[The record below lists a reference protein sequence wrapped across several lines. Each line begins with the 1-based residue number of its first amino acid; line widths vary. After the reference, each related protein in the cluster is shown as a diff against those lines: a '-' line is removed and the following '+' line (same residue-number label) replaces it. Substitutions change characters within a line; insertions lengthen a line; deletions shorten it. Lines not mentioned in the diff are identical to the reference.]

1 MKTIKTSKAR
11 CRDCYKCIRHCP
23 VKAIGLKDGQAWVSE
38 EKCVFC
44 GQCIKACPQNAKST
58 VSQVDIFHRM
68 LEEGH
73 QITVSIAPSYLA
85 TSYYDTPW
93 QLIAGL
99 YRIGV
104 TRVEETAVAAER
116 VAACYAQQLKQPGRQ
131 TVISSCCPV
140 IVDLIEKYYPDLLEC
155 LPGIA
160 SPMAVHARQ
169 IKQSAG
175 PEMKVVFVGPCY
187 AKKAE
192 AFKEE
197 DGIDCVLTFQ
207 EVTDYLTTW
216 GISCHTLEDRFPDA
230 MTSHARLFP
239 LHQGILHTAGW
250 EPTLRREMITISGMD
265 ECMETLDA
273 LREGTIRPRFVE
285 ALACKGGCIGGPAL
299 GGNEKIPARRER
311 LMYWAESVQPKAS
324 GDDRSWSIDA
334 RRRHRAA
341 PLKLPVPTEREL
353 AEILAQTGKY
363 SPEDETNCGGCGY
376 SSCREKAI
384 AVYQGLAEVEMC
396 IPYMKNKAESFS
408 NVIVDTSVNGI
419 IVADADLRIQK
430 YNPTAARLFRM
441 PAHGAE
447 GRKLEEYLD
456 PVDFQTVFASQKL
469 SVVMRSYP
477 QWGLYTRQVIYP
489 LPKYNVVIGIISDL
503 TDEEAQKQKFAS
515 MKREAF
521 ERASKVIHEQMR
533 IAQEIAGLLGE
544 STSET
549 KATLL
554 ELMEIM
560 EGESQ

>member
-1 MKTIKTSKAR
+1 
-11 CRDCYKCIRHCP
+11 
-23 VKAIGLKDGQAWVSE
+23 
-38 EKCVFC
+38 
-44 GQCIKACPQNAKST
+44 
-58 VSQVDIFHRM
+58 
-68 LEEGH
+68 
-73 QITVSIAPSYLA
+73 
-85 TSYYDTPW
+85 
-93 QLIAGL
+93 
-99 YRIGV
+99 
-104 TRVEETAVAAER
+104 
-116 VAACYAQQLKQPGRQ
+116 
-131 TVISSCCPV
+131 
-140 IVDLIEKYYPDLLEC
+140 
-155 LPGIA
+155 
-160 SPMAVHARQ
+160 
-169 IKQSAG
+169 
-175 PEMKVVFVGPCY
+175 
-187 AKKAE
+187 
-192 AFKEE
+192 
-197 DGIDCVLTFQ
+197 
-207 EVTDYLTTW
+207 
-216 GISCHTLEDRFPDA
+216 
-230 MTSHARLFP
+230 
-239 LHQGILHTAGW
+239 
-250 EPTLRREMITISGMD
+250 
-265 ECMETLDA
+265 
-273 LREGTIRPRFVE
+273 
-285 ALACKGGCIGGPAL
+285 
-299 GGNEKIPARRER
+299 
-311 LMYWAESVQPKAS
+311 
-324 GDDRSWSIDA
+324 
-334 RRRHRAA
+334 
-341 PLKLPVPTEREL
+341 
-353 AEILAQTGKY
+353 
-363 SPEDETNCGGCGY
+363 
-376 SSCREKAI
+376 
-384 AVYQGLAEVEMC
+384 MC